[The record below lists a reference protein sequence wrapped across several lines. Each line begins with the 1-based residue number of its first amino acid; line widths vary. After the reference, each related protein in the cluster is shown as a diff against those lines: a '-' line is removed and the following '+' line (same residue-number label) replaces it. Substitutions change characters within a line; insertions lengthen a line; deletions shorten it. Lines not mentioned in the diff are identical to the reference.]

1 MEGKGIPGGIPR
13 RTLLRAS
20 AIGAAAS
27 ALPLVNVHGQTSG
40 GKLALGLWDHW
51 VPAGNDAMRKI
62 VTEWGQKNRVEIQ
75 LDFITSVGNKN
86 LLTIAAESQARQ
98 GHDMLSFPTWE
109 VHAQAEKLEP
119 LDDIMTRLS
128 QKYGALNPIVEYL
141 GKVQGKW
148 RAVPAISGS
157 QNKPALGRI
166 DLLKQ
171 HAGIDIQEMFPANAN
186 PGSKAADWNWDTFLR
201 AAEACQKAG
210 VPFGLP
216 AGQFTDATDWIGS
229 LFRSFGAELV
239 NSKGDI
245 TAKSD
250 GVRRV
255 LEYSQKLFAFLPND
269 VFSWDDASNNRA
281 LISGKSALIFN
292 PPSAWAVAKRDAPQV
307 AEQCW
312 TFPAPAGAQGRFTP
326 YLPYFWGV
334 WSFSR
339 NKGAAKALVEFLSER
354 EQAAAMVA
362 ASNGYDIPPFTSMT
376 DFDTWEK
383 EGPPTG
389 VVYNYPVKPH
399 HKAEQFIACYPA
411 PPEIA
416 VQMYNQGI
424 QAKMIARVVQNKEPV
439 DRAIAWAERELEGFK
454 RG

>member
-1 MEGKGIPGGIPR
+1 MEGNGISR
-13 RTLLRAS
+13 RTVLRAS
-20 AIGAAAS
+20 ALGAAAS
-27 ALPLVNVHGQTSG
+27 TLPLVNVHGQSSG

-51 VPAGNDAMRKI
+51 VPAGNDAMRKL
-62 VTEWGQKNRVEIQ
+62 VMDWGQKNRVEIQ

-86 LLTIAAESQARQ
+86 LLTIAAESQAKQ
-98 GHDMLSFPTWE
+98 GHDVLSFPTWE
-109 VHAQAEKLEP
+109 VHSKADLLEP
-119 LDDIMTRLS
+119 MDDIMGRLS
-128 QKYGALNPIVEYL
+128 EKYGALNPITEYL
-141 GKVQGKW
+141 AKVEGKW

-171 HAGIDIQEMFPANAN
+171 HAGIDIQAMYPASATASPEAAN
-186 PGSKAADWNWDTFLR
+186 WNWDTFLK
-201 AAEACQKAG
+201 AAEGTHKAG
-210 VPFGLP
+210 VPFGL
-216 AGQFTDATDWIGS
+216 AVGQFTDATDWIGS
-229 LFRSFGAELV
+229 MFRSFGAELV

-250 GVRRV
+250 NVRKV
-255 LEYSQKLFAFLPND
+255 LEYAKQLCAFLPGD

-292 PPSAWAVAKRDAPQV
+292 PPSAWSVAKRDAPQV
-307 AEQCW
+307 AEHCW
-312 TFPAPAGAQGRFTP
+312 TFPAPAGSQGRYTP

-339 NKGAAKALVEFLSER
+339 NKGAGKALIEYLSQR
-354 EQAAAMVA
+354 EQAETMVA

-376 DFDTWEK
+376 DFRTWET
-383 EGPPTG
+383 EGPPAG
-389 VVYNYPVKPH
+389 VVFNYPVKPQH
-399 HKAEQFIACYPA
+399 NAQQFIACYPA

-424 QAKMIARVVQNKEPV
+424 QAKMIARVVQNNEAP

>member
-1 MEGKGIPGGIPR
+1 MTNGQATR
-13 RTLLRAS
+13 RQVLRAGLG
-20 AIGAAAS
+20 GAAAS
-27 ALPLVNVHGQTSG
+27 ALPLVNVHGQASG

-51 VPAGNDAMRKI
+51 VPAGNDEMRRI
-62 VTEWGQKNRVEIQ
+62 LAEWGQKNRVELQ
-75 LDFITSVGNKN
+75 VDFITSVGNKN
-86 LLTIAAESQARQ
+86 LLTIAAEAQARQ
-98 GHDMLSFPTWE
+98 GHDILSFPTWE
-109 VHAQAEKLEP
+109 IHAQSRLLEP
-119 LDDIMTRLS
+119 MDDVMGRLS
-128 QKYGALNPIVEYL
+128 EKYGAINPIVQYL
-141 GKVQGKW
+141 SRVENTW

-157 QNKPALGRI
+157 QNKPSLGRI

-171 HAGIDIQEMFPANAN
+171 HAGLDIQAMYPARAEAS
-186 PGSKAADWNWDTFLR
+186 PAAEQWNWDNFLR
-201 AAEACQKAG
+201 AAEPCHKAG

-216 AGQFTDATDWIGS
+216 MGQFTDATDWIGS

-239 NSKGDI
+239 NGKGE
-245 TAKSD
+245 TTVRSD
-250 GVRRV
+250 NVRKV
-255 LEYSQKLFAFLPND
+255 LDYATKLAAFLPPD

-281 LISGKSALIFN
+281 IISGKSALVFN
-292 PPSAWAVAKRDAPQV
+292 PPSAWAVAKRDAPQN
-307 AEQCW
+307 AEQMW
-312 TFPAPAGAQGRFTP
+312 TFPAPSGPAGRFTP

-354 EQAAAMVA
+354 DQAKRMVS

-389 VVYNYPVKPH
+389 VVFNYPVKPH
-399 HKAEQFIACYPA
+399 HKAEQFIAYYPA

-424 QAKMIARVVQNKEPV
+424 QAKMIARAVQNKEPA
-439 DRAIAWAERELEGFK
+439 DRVMAWAEREIEGFK

>member
-1 MEGKGIPGGIPR
+1 MEGNGIPR
-13 RTLLRAS
+13 RALLRAS

-27 ALPLVNVHGQTSG
+27 ALPLVNVHGQTSS

-62 VTEWGQKNRVEIQ
+62 VNDWGAKNRVEIQ

-109 VHAQAEKLEP
+109 VHAQSEKLEP
-119 LDDIMTRLS
+119 VDDIMGRLS
-128 QKYGALNPIVEYL
+128 QKYGALNPITEYL
-141 GKVQGKW
+141 AKVEGKW

-157 QNKPALGRI
+157 QNKPSLGRI

-171 HAGIDIQEMFPANAN
+171 HAGLDVQAMFPASTG
-186 PGSKAADWNWDTFLR
+186 GSGDAWTWDAFLK
-201 AAEACQKAG
+201 AAEACHKAG

-216 AGQFTDATDWIGS
+216 LGSFPDANDWVGS
-229 LFRSFGAELV
+229 LFRSFNAELV
-239 NSKGDI
+239 NAKGEI
-245 TAKSD
+245 TAKTP
-250 GVRRV
+250 GVRAV
-255 LEYSQKLFAFLPND
+255 LEYAQKLCAFLPGD

-312 TFPAPAGAQGRFTP
+312 TFPTPMGAGGRFTP
-326 YLPYFWGV
+326 YLPYFWGI

-339 NKGAAKALVEFLSER
+339 NKGAAKALVEYLSER
-354 EQAAAMVA
+354 EQAQTMVT
-362 ASNGYDIPPFTSMT
+362 ASNGYDIPPFSSMT
-376 DFDTWEK
+376 DFDAWAK

-389 VVYNYPVKPH
+389 VVYNYPVRPH
-399 HKAEQFIACYPA
+399 HKAEQFIADYPA
-411 PPEIA
+411 PPAVA

-439 DRAIAWAERELEGFK
+439 ERTIAWVTRELEGFQ

>member
-1 MEGKGIPGGIPR
+1 MKGNGITR
-13 RTLLRAS
+13 RNVLRA
-20 AIGAAAS
+20 GALGVAAS
-27 ALPLVNVHGQTSG
+27 TLPLVNVHGQTSG

-51 VPAGNDAMRKI
+51 VPVGNDAMRKI
-62 VTEWGQKNRVEIQ
+62 VMDWGQKNRVEIQ

-98 GHDMLSFPTWE
+98 GHDVLSFPTWE
-109 VHAQAEKLEP
+109 VHAQADKLEP
-119 LDDIMTRLS
+119 VDDIMGRLRE
-128 QKYGALNPIVEYL
+128 KYGALNPITEYL
-141 GKVQGKW
+141 ARVDNKW
-148 RAVPAISGS
+148 RAIPAVSGS
-157 QNKPALGRI
+157 QNKPSLGRI

-171 HAGIDIQEMFPANAN
+171 HGGIDVQAMFPANAN
-186 PGSKAADWNWDTFLR
+186 PGAQAANWNWDTFLK
-201 AAEACQKAG
+201 AAEGCHKAG
-210 VPFGLP
+210 FSFGLP
-216 AGQFTDATDWIGS
+216 LGTFPDANDWVGS
-229 LFRSFGAELV
+229 LFASFGAELV
-239 NSKGDI
+239 NSKGDV

-250 GVRRV
+250 NVRRV
-255 LEYSQKLFAFLPND
+255 LEYAQKLCAFLPPD

-312 TFPAPAGAQGRFTP
+312 TFPNPAGSAGRFTP
-326 YLPYFWGV
+326 YLPYFWGI

-339 NKGAAKALVEFLSER
+339 NKGAAKALLEYLSER
-354 EQAAAMVA
+354 EQAETMVTA
-362 ASNGYDIPPFTSMT
+362 TNGYDIPPFTSMT
-376 DFDTWEK
+376 DFKAWET

-399 HKAEQFIACYPA
+399 HNAKQFIACYPA

-424 QAKMIARVVQNKEPV
+424 QAKMIARVVQNKEPI
-439 DRAIAWAERELEGFK
+439 DRAISWVEGELEGFK

>member
-1 MEGKGIPGGIPR
+1 MEGNGITR
-13 RTLLRAS
+13 RSVLRA
-20 AIGAAAS
+20 GAAGMAAS

-51 VPAGNDAMRKI
+51 VPAGNDAMRRI
-62 VTEWGQKNRVEIQ
+62 VMDWGQKNRVDIQ

-86 LLTIAAESQARQ
+86 LLTIAAESQAKQ
-98 GHDMLSFPTWE
+98 GHDVLSFPTWE
-109 VHAQAEKLEP
+109 IHAQSELLEP
-119 LDDIMTRLS
+119 MDDVMGRLA

-141 GKVQGKW
+141 AKVEGKW
-148 RAVPAISGS
+148 RAVPAVSGS
-157 QNKPALGRI
+157 QNKPSLGRI

-171 HAGIDIQEMFPANAN
+171 HGGIDVQAMYPANDTA
-186 PGSKAADWNWDTFLR
+186 GSAADAWTWDTFLK
-201 AAEACQKAG
+201 AAEGCHKAG

-216 AGQFTDATDWIGS
+216 LGNFPDANDWVGS

-239 NSKGDI
+239 NAKGEI

-250 GVRRV
+250 GVRAV
-255 LEYSQKLFAFLPND
+255 LAYAQKLCQFLPND

-312 TFPAPAGAQGRFTP
+312 SFPAPAGVAGRFTP
-326 YLPYFWGV
+326 YLPYFWGA

-339 NKGAAKALVEFLSER
+339 NKGAAKALVEYLSER
-354 EQAAAMVA
+354 EQAQAMVT
-362 ASNGYDIPPFTSMT
+362 ASNGYDIPPFASMT
-376 DFDTWEK
+376 DFDAWAK

-389 VVYNYPVKPH
+389 VVYNYPVRPH
-399 HKAEQFIACYPA
+399 HKAEQFIADYPA
-411 PPEIA
+411 PPAVA

-439 DRAIAWAERELEGFK
+439 DRAIAWVTRELEGFQ

>member
-1 MEGKGIPGGIPR
+1 MEGNGFSR
-13 RTLLRAS
+13 RTVLRAG
-20 AIGAAAS
+20 ALGAAAS
-27 ALPLVNVHGQTSG
+27 ALPLVNVHGQSSG
-40 GKLALGLWDHW
+40 GRLALGLWDHW
-51 VPAGNDAMRKI
+51 VPAGNDAMRKL
-62 VTEWGQKNRVEIQ
+62 VMDWGQKNRVEIQ

-98 GHDMLSFPTWE
+98 GHDLLSFPTWE
-109 VHAQAEKLEP
+109 VHAQADKLEP
-119 LDDIMTRLS
+119 MDDIMGRLRE
-128 QKYGALNPIVEYL
+128 KYGQINPITEYL
-141 GKVQGKW
+141 GKVDGKW
-148 RAVPAISGS
+148 RAVPAVSGS
-157 QNKPALGRI
+157 QNKPSIGRI
-166 DLLKQ
+166 DLLKE
-171 HAGIDIQEMFPANAN
+171 HAGIDVQAMFPARPELG
-186 PGSKAADWNWDTFLR
+186 PGAENWTWETFLKAA
-201 AAEACQKAG
+201 EGCHKAG
-210 VPFGLP
+210 FSFGLP
-216 AGQFTDATDWIGS
+216 FGTFPDANDWVGS
-229 LFRSFGAELV
+229 LFASFGAELV

-245 TAKSD
+245 TAKTD
-250 GVRRV
+250 NVRAV
-255 LEYSQKLFAFLPND
+255 LDYAQRLCQFLPGD

-312 TFPAPAGAQGRFTP
+312 TFPSPMGKAGRFTP

-339 NKGAAKALVEFLSER
+339 NKGAAKALLEHLSER
-354 EQAAAMVA
+354 EQAEAMVT
-362 ASNGYDIPPFTSMT
+362 ASNGYDIPPFSSMT
-376 DFDTWEK
+376 DFKAWEA

-399 HKAEQFIACYPA
+399 HKAQQFIADFPA

-424 QAKMIARVVQNKEPV
+424 QAKMVARVVQNKESP
-439 DRAIAWAERELEGFK
+439 DRAIAWVERELEGFK